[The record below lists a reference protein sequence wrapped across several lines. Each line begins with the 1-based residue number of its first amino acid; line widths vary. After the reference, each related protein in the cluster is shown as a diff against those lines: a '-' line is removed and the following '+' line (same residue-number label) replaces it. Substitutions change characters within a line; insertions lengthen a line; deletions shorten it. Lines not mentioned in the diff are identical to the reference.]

1 MCGIT
6 GFISESPIRT
16 DKYYHAHSLTKHRG
30 PDDEGFT
37 VAQGS
42 NVSHCKGDDTIA
54 YYKSLKHI
62 NEVHNA
68 ELIIG
73 HRRLSILDLSEK
85 GHQPYNFENLS
96 LVYNGEL
103 FNYIEIRDEL
113 KSVGYQFETDS
124 DTEVVLKAY
133 HHWQEEA
140 FNRFNGMWALAI
152 YNAAE
157 RSLVLSRDRFGIKPL
172 FYSFSNGVLS
182 FASEMK
188 FLKAFSDVNHTVN
201 NKAINTYLNTSKTN
215 YSSDTFW
222 NDIQELEPAR
232 NLCFKDGTIDI
243 KRYWDITPKPKK
255 RPHHESL
262 ETFSQIF
269 TDSLKLRMRSDVEV
283 GTLLSGGLDSTT
295 IVCSLKK
302 LGLISGSDFKSFS
315 AVFEEKMY
323 SEKKYIDETVKQTA
337 IKPHF
342 IWPKPEEMEE
352 HLEKLLWHI
361 ETPFR
366 SLAVFSQYLI
376 YKHIKEN
383 TNVKV
388 LLNGQGADELF
399 SGYTNHY
406 NPYFWSLIKKGN
418 FKKVQ
423 QEISL
428 YRGARD
434 ISLNKVLKQL
444 VIYSY
449 KRPFANLNNTSY
461 QEISSSPL
469 REYLKYDDRTS
480 MAFSVEAR
488 VPFLDYRLV
497 EFAMQ
502 LSAESRIDNFS
513 NKRIVR
519 DYASTI
525 IPQDILNRKDKMGF
539 ISPQE
544 RWQENELKDIIT
556 SPKRK
561 SSTNDWTST
570 WRHYCLNK
578 WLENN

>member
-6 GFISESPIRT
+6 GFISQSPIKT
-16 DKYYHAHSLTKHRG
+16 DKYYHAHSLIKHRG

-37 VAQGS
+37 VAQGNDIS
-42 NVSHCKGDDTIA
+42 ICKGDDTIA
-54 YYKSLKHI
+54 FYNSLKHI
-62 NEVHNA
+62 NTIDKA

-85 GHQPYNFENLS
+85 GHQPFIFENLS

-103 FNYIEIRDEL
+103 FNYIEIREEL
-113 KSVGYQFETDS
+113 KSNGYQFITNS
-124 DTEVVLKAY
+124 DTEVILKAY
-133 HHWQEEA
+133 HYWQEEA
-140 FNRFNGMWALAI
+140 FTRFNGMWALAI
-152 YNAAE
+152 YNSTE

-172 FYSFSNGVLS
+172 FYSYNKGVLS

-188 FLKAFSDVNHTVN
+188 FLRAFANSNLTINNKTVN
-201 NKAINTYLNTSKTN
+201 NYLSTSKIN
-215 YSSDTFW
+215 DSSDTFW
-222 NDIQELEPAR
+222 NEIQELEPAR
-232 NLCFKDGTIDI
+232 NLKFKDGLINI
-243 KRYWDITPKPKK
+243 KRYWDINPRANQTPHK
-255 RPHHESL
+255 ESL
-262 ETFSQIF
+262 EKFSQIF

-315 AVFEEKMY
+315 AVFEEKIF

-337 IKPHF
+337 IKPYY

-352 HLEKLLWHI
+352 HLDKLLWHI

-366 SLAVFSQYLI
+366 SLAVYSQYLI

-383 TNVKV
+383 TKVKV

-418 FKKVQ
+418 LRKAQ

-428 YRGARD
+428 YSKGRN
-434 ISLNKVLKQL
+434 ITLNKVLKQL
-444 VIYSY
+444 IIYSY
-449 KRPFANLNNTSY
+449 KRPFANLNTTSY
-461 QEISSSPL
+461 NEISSSPL

-480 MAFSVEAR
+480 MTFSVEAR

-502 LSAESRIDNFS
+502 LPTKSRIDNFT

-525 IPQDILNRKDKMGF
+525 IPKDILNRTDKMGF
-539 ISPQE
+539 VSPQE
-544 RWQENELKDIIT
+544 IWQKNELKDIIN
-556 SPKRK
+556 PQDIN
-561 SSTNDWTST
+561 STNDWATK

>member
-6 GFISESPIRT
+6 GFITQSPIKT
-16 DKYYHAHSLTKHRG
+16 DKYYHAHSLIKHRG

-42 NVSHCKGDDTIA
+42 NISHCKGDDTIA
-54 YYKSLKHI
+54 FYNSLKHI
-62 NEVHNA
+62 NTIDKA

-73 HRRLSILDLSEK
+73 HHRLSILDLSEK
-85 GHQPYNFENLS
+85 GHQPFHFENLS

-103 FNYIEIRDEL
+103 FNYIEIREEL
-113 KSVGYQFETDS
+113 KSNGYQFITDS

-133 HHWQEEA
+133 HYWQEEA
-140 FNRFNGMWALAI
+140 FNHFNGMWALAI
-152 YNAAE
+152 YNSTE

-172 FYSFSNGVLS
+172 FYSYINGVLS

-188 FLKAFSDVNHTVN
+188 FLRAFANNKLTINNKTVN
-201 NKAINTYLNTSKTN
+201 NYLSTSKTN
-215 YSSDTFW
+215 DSSDTFW
-222 NDIQELEPAR
+222 NEIQELEPAR
-232 NLCFKDGTIDI
+232 NLKFKDGLINI
-243 KRYWDITPKPKK
+243 KRYWDINPIAKH
-255 RPHHESL
+255 RPHRESL
-262 ETFSQIF
+262 EEFSQIF

-315 AVFEEKMY
+315 AVFEEKVF

-337 IKPHF
+337 IKPYY

-352 HLEKLLWHI
+352 HLDKLLWHI

-366 SLAVFSQYLI
+366 SLAVYSQYLI

-383 TNVKV
+383 TKVKV

-418 FKKVQ
+418 LRKAQ

-428 YRGARD
+428 YSKGRNITLD
-434 ISLNKVLKQL
+434 KVLKQL
-444 VIYSY
+444 IIYSY
-449 KRPFANLNNTSY
+449 KRPFANLNTTSY
-461 QEISSSPL
+461 NEISSSPL

-502 LSAESRIDNFS
+502 LPSESRIDNFT

-519 DYASTI
+519 DYASAI
-525 IPQDILNRKDKMGF
+525 IPKDILNRTDKMGF
-539 ISPQE
+539 ISPQKV
-544 RWQENELKDIIT
+544 WQKNELKDIINPRDINST
-556 SPKRK
+556 S
-561 SSTNDWTST
+561 DWATK